1 MLVNSLMNFDFILER
16 YMGLYVPQICYFLP
30 ANNSNSS
37 YYTPF
42 MKILDLYVRL
52 IFFGS
57 LFVILLNEFLIVVLN
72 AINMGEKK
80 RISFVFSQGE
90 IERKWLPSN
99 ENVPFVPNRDIG
111 TNFMTTYNKKIKVII
126 FRQP

>member
-1 MLVNSLMNFDFILER
+1 
-16 YMGLYVPQICYFLP
+16 
-30 ANNSNSS
+30 
-37 YYTPF
+37 
-42 MKILDLYVRL
+42 MKMLDLYVRL

-90 IERKWLPSN
+90 IDRKCLSSR
-99 ENVPFVPNRDIG
+99 ENVPLVPNRDMD
-111 TNFMTTYNKKIKVII
+111 TNCKSTHNKKNKSNYISTAINKRKYKKKI
-126 FRQP
+126 FN